1 MMETMAEWYG
11 LKDGHR
17 DFFIEN
23 DADANLLFARTQ
35 LDQQLQG
42 ILRKSF
48 RTGNPPKFVLYG
60 DWGVGKTHTMRHI
73 QYVVAN
79 NADFSAQIV
88 YVELPDIN
96 SKATFQVAHA
106 ALLDALGL
114 DVAKN
119 WMVQFQTKHASE
131 SQDLIQH
138 QTQSG
143 DVARAFLS
151 LTGFGETARI
161 CWDWLRGVPLSASEA
176 RSVGLAPALDQSNQL
191 VNVLRMLGKLSE
203 DIDGKLLVFM
213 LDEATKLAN
222 VTAGDS
228 INHWLNAFKILS
240 DNQTKEVG
248 FIVSASFRDPDDMPN
263 ALADQQVRT
272 RFGDSHYIQLLN
284 FGSEETTEFVTE
296 LLKEWIDPTKRN
308 ELISKFS
315 TEADSENV
323 TETSFP
329 FTENARTRFVDYA
342 CRNGGIAT
350 PRDIQKALDDILNRA
365 IDDNRHI
372 LSSRYFEGLMAAG

>member
-1 MMETMAEWYG
+1 METMADWYG
-11 LKDGHR
+11 LKEGHR

-23 DADANLLFARTQ
+23 DTDANLLFARTQ
-35 LDQQLQG
+35 LDDQLQS

-73 QYVVAN
+73 EYVVGN
-79 NADFSAQIV
+79 NPDFAAQIV
-88 YVELPDIN
+88 YVELPDITA
-96 SKATFQVAHA
+96 KATFQVAHA

-114 DVAKN
+114 DVAKT
-119 WMVQFQTKHASE
+119 WMVQYQTKNASDVQE
-131 SQDLIQH
+131 LIQR

-143 DVARAFLS
+143 DIARAFLS
-151 LTGFGETARI
+151 LSGFGETARI
-161 CWDWLRGVPLSASEA
+161 CWDWLRGVPLSSSEA
-176 RSVGLAPALDQSNQL
+176 RSVGLAPVLDQSNQL
-191 VNVLRMLGKLSE
+191 VNVLRMLGRLSQ
-203 DIDGKLLVFM
+203 DIDGRMLVLM

-240 DNQTKEVG
+240 DNQTKEIG
-248 FIVSASFRDPDDMPN
+248 FILSASFRDPDDMPN

-284 FGSEETTEFVTE
+284 FGPDETNEFVSE
-296 LLKEWIDPTKRN
+296 LLEEWIDPAKRVR
-308 ELISKFS
+308 LIDQYGG
-315 TEADSENV
+315 EGDGENI
-323 TETSFP
+323 TDTSFP
-329 FTENARTRFVDYA
+329 FTENALARFVDYA